1 MGDGPR
7 AISQHGRRGL
17 QGGLAFTRLS
27 KVKLCSAVQSP
38 IALAMLCI
46 ANAIGDGNEV
56 ASWPW
61 FVDRVVCGPKGLGYE
76 PWARKPS
83 VSSLR
88 CWPKGQPTHVSKGQ
102 RPLLA
107 RGPDL
112 LCKSGLGSIGL
123 QGQCIEWVGAFGPN
137 QCVGCSLQGRAR
149 RALTCEQLLM
159 HCLGPMGLKA
169 HWGYDLRA

>member
-1 MGDGPR
+1 M
-7 AISQHGRRGL
+7 
-17 QGGLAFTRLS
+17 
-27 KVKLCSAVQSP
+27 
-38 IALAMLCI
+38 
-46 ANAIGDGNEV
+46 
-56 ASWPW
+56 
-61 FVDRVVCGPKGLGYE
+61 CGPKGLGYE

-169 HWGYDLRA
+169 HWQYGFALQIHMELMIDCNFAKQNYRGPDYGPSGPIIWAKVVAFGH